1 MKKNIISIIFLTQI
15 FSSCAT
21 FNANNYNLLSDK
33 VFDIGYGQQ
42 NQKQI
47 TSAVVYLDANSFNQG
62 AINDVYQLIRGKVA
76 GLSIYKRGSNPN
88 STNTFR
94 LRGLNTIVSNSS
106 PLVVIDGVTGAS
118 IENIDPND
126 IDKITVL
133 KDAASTAIYGYRGA
147 AGVILITTKKGK

>member
-1 MKKNIISIIFLTQI
+1 M
-15 FSSCAT
+15 
-21 FNANNYNLLSDK
+21 
-33 VFDIGYGQQ
+33 
-42 NQKQI
+42 
-47 TSAVVYLDANSFNQG
+47 LDSNSFNQG

-94 LRGLNTIVSNSS
+94 LRGLNTIDSNSS
-106 PLVVIDGVTGAS
+106 PLVIIDGVTGAT
-118 IENIDPND
+118 IENVDPND

-147 AGVILITTKKGK
+147 AGVILITTKKGR

>member
-1 MKKNIISIIFLTQI
+1 MKENIISIIFLTQI
-15 FSSCAT
+15 FSSCGT
-21 FNANNYNLLSDK
+21 LNTTNYNLLSNK
-33 VFDIGYGQQ
+33 VFDIGYGLQD
-42 NQKQI
+42 QKQI
-47 TSAVVYLDANSFNQG
+47 TSAVVYLDSNSFNQG

-94 LRGLNTIVSNSS
+94 LRGLNTIDSNSS
-106 PLVVIDGVTGAS
+106 PLVVIDGVTGAT
-118 IENIDPND
+118 IENVDPND

-147 AGVILITTKKGK
+147 AGVILITTKKGR